1 MAGNAAPLNSRLNRI
16 AADLHS
22 AARAAF

>member
-16 AADLHS
+16 APDLHS